1 MTMKQIIQG
10 HLDEIGRGAAMIA
23 TGVSGLTVSD
33 IVAEHWMKMA
43 VGAVTIV
50 ALLIQAALAVMK
62 YKRGDE

>member
-1 MTMKQIIQG
+1 MKQLIQN
-10 HLDEIGRGAAMIA
+10 HVEEISRGLAMLA
-23 TGVSGLTVSD
+23 TGSVGLTVSD

-62 YKRGDE
+62 FRRGD